1 MPLTKFELRLRPA
14 TLDDAAIVADL
25 ESLRDPLEPRDPVL
39 LRHWWLMSDEL
50 EKTMRRVDVREGK
63 AVAYVAASH
72 EMWNEDEKRFG
83 IVRPL
88 LRNDVW
94 EQSVYAQLVKLG
106 EDWLRSEGATTAVA
120 RVRED
125 MKQDITAL
133 GEFGYGE
140 DRRMRT
146 SELDL
151 VARRDEIMATLEETR
166 RHMKQQGVQLHPL
179 SEDTDAERYRKLY
192 EMMIESEKDIPTTVP
207 WRELSF
213 EEWRRFWFDNP
224 AIQEDRFWIAR
235 EDDAIVGTSVLDS
248 PVVRG
253 IPWTAYTGTSRSVRG
268 RGIARALKYESMA
281 QAIDAGYTRV
291 RTTNDADNPS
301 ILRINTEMGYQLVAP
316 VLELHRNLDSSA
328 PPALRATS
336 P

>member
-1 MPLTKFELRLRPA
+1 MPVTKFELQLRPA

-25 ESLRDPLEPRDPVL
+25 ESLRDPMEPRDPVL

-50 EKTMRRVDVREGK
+50 EKTMRRVDVREDR
-63 AVAYVAASH
+63 AVAYVAATH
-72 EMWNEDEKRFG
+72 EAWNEDEKRFG

-94 EQSVYAQLVKLG
+94 EHSIYAQLVKVG
-106 EDWLRSEGATTAVA
+106 EDWLRSEGAATAVA

-133 GEFGYGE
+133 GNLGYRE

-151 VARRDEIMATLEETR
+151 AARRDDIMATLEECR
-166 RHMKQQGVQLHPL
+166 RQMKQQGVELHPI
-179 SEDTDAERYRKLY
+179 SEDPDPDRYRKTY
-192 EMMIESEKDIPTTVP
+192 AMMIESERDIPTTVP
-207 WRELSF
+207 WRELTF

-224 AIQEDRFWIAR
+224 AIREDRFWVAH
-235 EDDAIVGTSVLDS
+235 EGDDIVGMSVLDS

-253 IPWTAYTGTSRSVRG
+253 IPWTAYTGTSRKVRG
-268 RGIARALKYESMA
+268 RGIARALKYETMA
-281 QAIDAGYTRV
+281 QAIGAGYTRV
-291 RTTNDADNPS
+291 RTTNDADNPP
-301 ILRINTEMGYQLVAP
+301 ILRINAEMGYQLVAP
-316 VLELHRNLDSSA
+316 VLELHRNLDS
-328 PPALRATS
+328 
-336 P
+336 